1 MKKLETEFEHEIN
14 DIHEI
19 FDPKQIL
26 EVKTGRNPSIHF
38 GLFENL
44 RSLTIV
50 ELTGRLSFY

>member
-26 EVKTGRNPSIHF
+26 EVKTRRNPSIQF
-38 GLFENL
+38 ALFEKL

-50 ELTGRLSFY
+50 ELTGRLIFY